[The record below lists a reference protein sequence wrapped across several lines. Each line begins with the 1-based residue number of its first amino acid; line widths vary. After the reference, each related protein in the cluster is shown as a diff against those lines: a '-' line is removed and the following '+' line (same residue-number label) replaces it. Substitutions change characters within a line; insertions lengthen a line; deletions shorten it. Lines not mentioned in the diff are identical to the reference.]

1 MKIRPFELER
11 WQSVWENQ
19 VKINISESGVQPL
32 TVQELVQDAAV
43 LQRILRTP
51 LGYPQTNGSEEARA
65 HVAEM
70 YPGARAENVLMTSGC
85 SEANFVVTW
94 ALVEAGDEVVFMQP
108 NYMQVIGV
116 AEALGAQVKPLWLR
130 EQLRWNFDS
139 DELRRLVGPRTKLIA
154 ICHPNNPTGAVF
166 SEELIHA
173 VCARAA
179 EVGAYVLADEVYRGA
194 EFDGPLSP
202 TFWGRYERVLCTGG
216 LSKAYGLPGLRTG
229 WVVGPAELVEKL
241 WGYHDY
247 TSIGISILTDRLAGY
262 ALAPAQR
269 KRILERTRALLRR
282 NYPVVQAWV
291 QEHGDAMRHVPPRA
305 GAIAWVG
312 YDLEC
317 SSQGVVE
324 ELRRRKS
331 VLLVPGSQFGMDGFL
346 RIGFGGEREQLT
358 RGLELLDEVMGRRG
372 GNLSPAEAGSAF

>member
-32 TVQELVQDAAV
+32 SMEELVQDAAF
-43 LQRILRTP
+43 LQRILHLP
-51 LGYPQTNGSEEARA
+51 LGYPQTNGSEETRAR
-65 HVAEM
+65 VAEM
-70 YPGARAENVLMTSGC
+70 YPGARAENVLMTAGC

-108 NYMQVIGV
+108 NYMQVCAV

-130 EQLRWNFDS
+130 EELRWNFDA

-154 ICHPNNPTGAVF
+154 VCNPNNPTGAVF
-166 SEELIHA
+166 PEELIDA

-179 EVGAYVLADEVYRGA
+179 EVGAYILADEVYRGA
-194 EFDGPLSP
+194 ELEGPLSP
-202 TFWGRYERVLCTGG
+202 TLWGQYERVLCTGG

-229 WVVGPAELVEKL
+229 WIVGPAELIDRL

-247 TSIGISILTDRLAGY
+247 TSIGISLLSDRLAGY
-262 ALAPAQR
+262 ALESTQR
-269 KRILERTRALLRR
+269 QRIWARTRTLIRQ
-282 NYPVVQAWV
+282 NYPMVQSWLQKHAGV
-291 QEHGDAMRHVPPRA
+291 MRHVPPRA

-312 YDLEC
+312 YDLEWN
-317 SSQGVVE
+317 SSALVE
-324 ELRRRKS
+324 ELRRQKN
-331 VLLVPGSQFGMDGFL
+331 VLLVPGSQFGMDGFI
-346 RIGFGGEREQLT
+346 RIGFGGEAAHLRC
-358 RGLELLDEVMGRRG
+358 GLEMFDQLLGEVKPRAAARKT
-372 GNLSPAEAGSAF
+372 